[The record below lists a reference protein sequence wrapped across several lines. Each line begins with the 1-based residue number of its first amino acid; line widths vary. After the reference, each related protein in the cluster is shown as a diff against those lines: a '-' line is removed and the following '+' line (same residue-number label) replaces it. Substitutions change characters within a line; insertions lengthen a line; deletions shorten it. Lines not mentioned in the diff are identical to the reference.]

1 MLLLFVDAV
10 FHWGV
15 NMAERYGQIDY
26 KLSVGMTIFSTPN
39 EIPWARTKL
48 GLMIFQLFIHYS
60 VGE

>member
-1 MLLLFVDAV
+1 
-10 FHWGV
+10 
-15 NMAERYGQIDY
+15 MAERYGQIDY